1 MPLRLPLS
9 VARWMASL
17 GLLKG
22 EPRSTDEWE
31 VSFDDQ
37 LYLENGYLVG
47 QLLRIILQARGHAS
61 DSLLRIRKIA
71 HISSNE
77 NWRIVEYLLDYLAIS
92 FKKCRFRSLSTITQF
107 LCLNFKLCFS
117 FCMTISLLTN
127 RPRPNDR
134 RNCICSRVPS
144 ESKNPYLKALIS
156 CSTSSLLCTQV

>member
-22 EPRSTDEWE
+22 EPRSSDEWE

-47 QLLRIILQARGHAS
+47 QLLRIILQARGHTS

-77 NWRIVEYLLDYLAIS
+77 NWRIVEY
-92 FKKCRFRSLSTITQF
+92 
-107 LCLNFKLCFS
+107 
-117 FCMTISLLTN
+117 
-127 RPRPNDR
+127 
-134 RNCICSRVPS
+134 
-144 ESKNPYLKALIS
+144 
-156 CSTSSLLCTQV
+156 